1 LNELTDLPKVED
13 MAEALGIEGTLL
25 VERTPREEELP
36 LDESDEGSALSGPDV
51 RDAQGSNDSEPGS
64 GQTESAAES
73 TDIESVH

>member
-36 LDESDEGSALSGPDV
+36 LEESDERGELSG
-51 RDAQGSNDSEPGS
+51 REAQHTPGS
-64 GQTESAAES
+64 KDPEQERGESESATES
-73 TDIESVH
+73 TDVESVH